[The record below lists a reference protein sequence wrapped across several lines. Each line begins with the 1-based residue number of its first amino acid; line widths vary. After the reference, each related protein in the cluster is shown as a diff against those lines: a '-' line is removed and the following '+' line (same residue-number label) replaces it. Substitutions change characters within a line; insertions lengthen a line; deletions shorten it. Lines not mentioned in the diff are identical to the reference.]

1 MDGPIMVNLLPEQFK
16 LLSTQVARLIGGLGL
31 MLVSEVPEGIAF
43 GLELSTA
50 ENARKGHWVASRFYN
65 HFIWI

>member
-16 LLSTQVARLIGGLGL
+16 LLSTQVARLVGGLSL

-50 ENARKGHWVASRFYN
+50 
-65 HFIWI
+65 

>member
-16 LLSTQVARLIGGLGL
+16 LLSTQVARLVGELGL
-31 MLVSEVPEGIAF
+31 MLVSEMPEGIAF
-43 GLELSTA
+43 GPELSTA
-50 ENARKGHWVASRFYN
+50 ENARKGPSSIYN

>member
-1 MDGPIMVNLLPEQFK
+1 MVNLLPEQFK
-16 LLSTQVARLIGGLGL
+16 LLSTQVARLVGGLCL

-50 ENARKGHWVASRFYN
+50 ENARKDIG
-65 HFIWI
+65 